1 MMPGT
6 VSGFFASAVSAFF
19 NVSDFRSSTVL
30 TYRCA
35 LLSFFAYCTQQQI
48 EKPEP
53 VHLTAWRDELLLSK
67 RPATVQ
73 TYLTVLKQF
82 FRWTASRN
90 IYRDIGLGIRG
101 LRIHRFSSRD
111 FVPVSGIKKVLGRL
125 WSAGRKRDYLMVV
138 LMVCCGLRVSEVVRL
153 DEDDLFRIGN
163 RWVIAVH
170 GKGRDGKS
178 DTVTIDDGMA
188 RMMLNY
194 LASRNRTDQKRKPFF
209 VSEAYR
215 NKGGRLS
222 ARTVS
227 RIVKNA
233 LIDAGFRSARLTAH
247 SLRHSAVTLALQG
260 GASLQE
266 TQQFARHSRLETTQI
281 YAHNLE
287 RLKNRCSSLVM
298 KMVFNAGKR
307 FLPMGAYPPC

>member
-1 MMPGT
+1 MMLGAVP
-6 VSGFFASAVSAFF
+6 GFFASAVSAFF
-19 NVSDFRSSTVL
+19 NASDFRPSTAQ

-35 LLSFFAYCTQQQI
+35 LLSFFSYCQKQQI

-53 VHLTAWRDELLLSK
+53 FHLMAWRDELLLLK

-82 FRWTASRN
+82 FRWTASRD

-101 LRIHRFSSRD
+101 LRIHRFSGRD
-111 FVPVSGIKKVLGRL
+111 FVPVSGIRKVLKRL
-125 WSAGRKRDYLMVV
+125 WSSGRRRDYLMIV

-153 DEDDLFRIGN
+153 DKDDLFRIGHQ
-163 RWVIAVH
+163 WVIAVH

-178 DTVTIDDGMA
+178 DMVTVDDGMA
-188 RMMLNY
+188 RAMVNY
-194 LASRNRTDQKRKPFF
+194 LNGRRKTAMQTMPFF
-209 VSEAYR
+209 VSDAYR
-215 NKGGRLS
+215 NRGGRLS

-233 LIDAGFRSARLTAH
+233 LMDAGFRSARLTAH
-247 SLRHSAVTLALQG
+247 SLRHSAVTFSLQA

-266 TQQFARHSRLETTQI
+266 AQQFARHSRIETTQI

-287 RLKNRCSSLVM
+287 RLRNRCSSLVM

-307 FLPMGAYPPC
+307 FLPVGAYPPC